1 MLFNHFKIAFRS
13 LLKFRGYATIN
24 MTGLGLGL
32 TAGMLVMIYVIDELS
47 YDTFH
52 SKRDRIYR
60 VETSFFT
67 PASGAGE
74 KSMDANGWGVG
85 NVLKSFPEV
94 ESVAY
99 LRNASMFLVNHGDK
113 RIREQLH
120 FASPE
125 YLEIFSF
132 PLTEGN
138 SKTALREPYSI
149 ILTRTLADKYFP
161 GQSAL
166 NKSLTLADTLQ
177 FVVTGVMQDVPGN
190 SHMQFNALISFS
202 TYPTLFPFDYDGGW
216 GNINVRNYLLVK
228 DGADVSAL
236 QEKTRMIYFDKA
248 GESLKN
254 WGIEAYV
261 HLAPLNGLYLTSES
275 GNGMGPLGSL
285 DRLYLLCGIA
295 VFVIILACINF
306 INLTTARSVYRAK
319 EVGLK
324 KVIGSSRSLLIRQF
338 LSESFLTT
346 VLAFIVSLA
355 FAGLLLPL
363 FNELIGKQY
372 EMSALFAPRVVVGI
386 IVLIISVAFLAGYYP
401 AVVLSGLRPAD
412 ILKGR
417 MHTGSKGVQLRRTLV
432 VFQFAISVTLLLGTF
447 IVIRQLTFMQGQ
459 ELGFAKDEIL
469 VVNAARTRSATVGG
483 YQAFKDDIGS
493 LSVVE
498 DVTLT
503 NSLPGNPGWS
513 GQVSYAEERSA
524 DQSISVEYMAI
535 DENYLNTLKLALKAG
550 NNFSKERPG
559 ELESGLLLNEKAAS
573 MYGWASAE
581 EAIGKK
587 IESPSGYPRGIV
599 IGVVK
604 DYHQFGLKQ
613 DIGPMAMD
621 YNPSSSYMYGIR
633 FKGSN
638 TKDLLTQVETLWKK
652 HFPGYDFTYFFLDD
666 DFANQYANEQ
676 RLATV
681 FATFA
686 AVTILIAVIG
696 LLGLVSFMVITR
708 TKEIGVRK
716 VLGADIFSITSLL
729 SREFLLLVVIGN
741 LISFPVVWY
750 FGNEWLTGFAKHASV
765 DVTSFVAALV
775 FALTITLLTIG
786 IQTVKAAL
794 MNPAK
799 ALRYE

>member
-1 MLFNHFKIAFRS
+1 MLLNHFKIAFRS
-13 LLKFRGYATIN
+13 LLKFKGYAAIN

-32 TAGMLVMIYVIDELS
+32 TAGILVMIYVFDELS

-52 SKRDRIYR
+52 SERDRIYR

-67 PASGAGE
+67 PTSGAGE

-85 NVLKSFPEV
+85 NVLKGFPEV

-99 LRNASMFLVNHGDK
+99 LRNASMLLVNHGGK
-113 RIREQLH
+113 RIKEQIH

-125 YLEIFSF
+125 FFGIFSF
-132 PLTEGN
+132 PLSEGN
-138 SKTALREPYSI
+138 IKTALSDPYSI
-149 ILTRTLADKYFP
+149 VLTKTLADKYFP
-161 GQSAL
+161 GESAL
-166 NKSLTLADTLQ
+166 NKSITLADTLQ
-177 FVVTGVMQDVPGN
+177 FVVTGIMPDVPGN

-202 TYPTLFPFDYDGGW
+202 TFTTLFPFDYDGGW
-216 GNINVRNYLLVK
+216 GNINIRNYLLVK
-228 DGADVSAL
+228 EGADVSAL
-236 QEKTRMIYFDKA
+236 REKARMIYFDKA

-261 HLAPLNGLYLTSES
+261 HLAPLNGLYLTTES
-275 GNGMGPLGSL
+275 GNGMGPLGSI
-285 DRLYLLCGIA
+285 DRLYLLSGIA

-338 LSESFLTT
+338 LSESLLTT
-346 VLAFIVSLA
+346 VLAFVLSLT
-355 FAGLLLPL
+355 FSGLLLPL
-363 FNELIGKQY
+363 FNQLIGKQY
-372 EMSALFAPRVVVGI
+372 EMNALLTPPVIVGI
-386 IVLIISVAFLAGYYP
+386 LVLIVCVTLLAGYYP
-401 AVVLSGLRPAD
+401 AIVLSRLKPAD

-417 MHTGSKGVQLRRTLV
+417 MQTGSRGVQLRRTLV

-469 VVNAARTRSATVGG
+469 VVNAARARSISEDG
-483 YQAFKDDIGS
+483 YQAFKNDIS
-493 LSVVE
+493 DLSVVE
-498 DVTLT
+498 DVTFT

-513 GQVSYAEERSA
+513 GQVSYAEERSS

-535 DENYLNTLKLALKAG
+535 DENYLNTLNLALKTG

-559 ELESGLLLNEKAAS
+559 EMQDGLILNEKAAS

-587 IESPSGYPRGIV
+587 IESPSGYPRGVV

-604 DYHQFGLKQ
+604 DYHQFGLKHE
-613 DIGPMAMD
+613 IGPMAMD
-621 YNPSSSYMYGIR
+621 YNPSNSYLYGIR
-633 FKGSN
+633 FKGSD
-638 TKDLLTQVETLWKK
+638 TKDLLTRIEGLWKK
-652 HFPGYDFTYFFLDD
+652 HFPGYDFNYFFLDD
-666 DFANQYANEQ
+666 DFAKQYDNEQ

-681 FATFA
+681 FGIFA
-686 AVTILIAVIG
+686 AITILIAVIG

-716 VLGADIFSITSLL
+716 VLGADVLSITSLL
-729 SREFLLLVVIGN
+729 SKEFLILVVIGN
-741 LISFPVVWY
+741 LIAFPIVWY
-750 FGNEWLTGFAKHASV
+750 FANEWLMGFATHTV
-765 DVTSFVAALV
+765 PDVTLFAAT
-775 FALTITLLTIG
+775 FIIALTITLLTIS
-786 IQTVKAAL
+786 IQTVKAAV